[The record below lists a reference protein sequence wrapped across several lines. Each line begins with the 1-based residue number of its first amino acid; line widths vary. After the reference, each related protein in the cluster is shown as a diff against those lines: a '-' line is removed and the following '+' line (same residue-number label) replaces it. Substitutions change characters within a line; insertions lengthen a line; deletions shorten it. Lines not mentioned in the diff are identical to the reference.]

1 MGVRRGSRWRPSLL
15 LMTAGSA
22 LAAAVGNAV
31 GLSAQPLEPLPLQSR
46 LGAAIADDANTRD
59 RAAARR
65 GRTLDLR
72 EQAVRAA
79 EARLKSDAAPPPDAA
94 AQAAAA
100 GAPPPPS
107 QYDDLA
113 KIYAAMKPAAAA
125 AVMEQLDL
133 EVQMRVAQKMR
144 ERSIASVMAAMS
156 PRGAAALTM
165 ALARKQAGGGA
176 ATTATKPRPGAPT
189 PAGAAG
195 AAPPRDRRP
204 S

>member
-22 LAAAVGNAV
+22 LAAVVGNAV
-31 GLSAQPLEPLPLQSR
+31 GLSAQPLEPLPIQSR
-46 LGAAIADDANTRD
+46 LGAAIADDANIRD

-79 EARLKSDAAPPPDAA
+79 EARLKSDTAAKPDEA

-100 GAPPPPS
+100 GGPPPPS

-165 ALARKQAGGGA
+165 ALARKQAGAGA
-176 ATTATKPRPGAPT
+176 AAAGVRPRPGTPT
-189 PAGAAG
+189 PAPGAA
-195 AAPPRDRRP
+195 ATPRDRRP